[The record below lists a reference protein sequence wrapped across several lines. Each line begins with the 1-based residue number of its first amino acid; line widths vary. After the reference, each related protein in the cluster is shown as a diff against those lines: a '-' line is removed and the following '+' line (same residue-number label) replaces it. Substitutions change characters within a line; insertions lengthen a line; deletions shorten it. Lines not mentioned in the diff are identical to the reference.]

1 MKKSTNKPKE
11 SSPTDANL
19 DRKKIEHRAY
29 QLYAERG
36 GMPGHDCEDW
46 LQAERELNEV
56 GPAVVSH

>member
-1 MKKSTNKPKE
+1 MKNPNNKPKE
-11 SSPTDANL
+11 QSFNAGNL

-46 LQAERELNEV
+46 LQAERELSEV
-56 GPAVVSH
+56 EPAVVSR